1 MSDAKVSSE
10 GAGTGLA
17 SVFAGL
23 TQVLVDADRSI
34 QGALQ
39 AILKLGCQ
47 RLRLDVGVIARIQ
60 GDTYEVCAL
69 CANSNTT
76 LKVGQ
81 ALALGQTYCEKT
93 LDEAK
98 TFSISHAADTP
109 LAKHPCYKA
118 LGYESYIGTPI
129 RVHGAV
135 WGTVSF
141 ASRTTLGAGFD
152 PRDSDIVELLAA
164 VIGNELEREA
174 LAIQAAAAQE
184 EARHARRETQ
194 AVLDRL
200 PAMVWRK
207 DLTGSILQANEA
219 AAKRAGLNPD
229 EIVGKPLSKLY
240 PADLVALIERGDEAL
255 IASGKPRL
263 GVIESFVGKHGK
275 PHYVQTDKMPTTNR
289 AGEVDGI
296 VVVSTDITHL
306 KRAEDELR
314 SMNVRFS
321 AFMRNSPAIK
331 WAVDSDGC
339 YVFINPAF
347 EQMMGVKAEQCVG
360 RKPVDV
366 LPAQTGRVL
375 DSISRSMP
383 SDSGAGDAQTIHVEL
398 PIDGRVLPLMV
409 TRFTYTDVKG
419 ETYIGGSAVDLS
431 EVATMQRELAER
443 NKDLKSLLYVI
454 SHDLR
459 EPLRAIRNFSSLVV
473 EREYDGL
480 KESSKDMLNRVVRGA
495 ERLDQLL
502 ADVLTLS
509 RAQRAEPATGKVPAA
524 GILEEVLGDLQATID
539 RCEAKIDVH
548 DGLPE
553 LEVDAF
559 WLRQAVHNLITN
571 ALKFIQPGKPPL
583 ITVRP
588 YNDMPP
594 TTDNA
599 AAGVANRVM
608 VGLVIEDRGPGVEVH
623 QRERIFGLFQR
634 GVSRD
639 VPGTGAG
646 LAIVAEVAERYGG
659 RVWVEDRDGGGARFI
674 LAF

>member
-1 MSDAKVSSE
+1 MSDPKVSSD

-17 SVFAGL
+17 SLLAGL
-23 TQVLVDADRSI
+23 TGVLSDADRSI
-34 QGALQ
+34 HVSLDTF
-39 AILKLGCQ
+39 LKLGCQ
-47 RLRLDVGVIARIQ
+47 RLRLDFGVVARIR
-60 GDTYEVCAL
+60 GDAYEVRSL
-69 CANSNTT
+69 CAMSNTT

-81 ALALGQTYCEKT
+81 ALTLGQTYCEKT
-93 LDEAK
+93 IAAGK
-98 TFSISHAADTP
+98 TFSISHAAHTP
-109 LAKHPCYKA
+109 LATHPGYKA
-118 LGYESYIGTPI
+118 FGYESYIGTPI
-129 RVHGAV
+129 RVGGEV

-141 ASRTTLGAGFD
+141 ASRTTLGRGFD
-152 PRDSDIVELLAA
+152 PQDSDVVELLAA
-164 VIGNELEREA
+164 IIGAELERDA
-174 LAIQAAAAQE
+174 LTTQATAAQE

-207 DLTGSILQANEA
+207 DLVGNILQANAA
-219 AAKRAGLNPD
+219 AAKRAGLSPD
-229 EIVGKPLSKLY
+229 EMVGKHLSDLY
-240 PADLVALIERGDEAL
+240 PADMVDLIERGDEEL
-255 IASGKPRL
+255 LASGKPKL
-263 GVIESFVGKHGK
+263 GVVESFVGKHAK
-275 PHYVQTDKMPTTNR
+275 PHYVQTDKMPTTNL
-289 AGEVDGI
+289 AGEIDGI
-296 VVVSTDITHL
+296 VIVSTDITHL

-339 YVFINPAF
+339 YVFVNPAF
-347 EQMMGVKAEQCVG
+347 EQVMGVKAEQCVG
-360 RKPVDV
+360 RKPIDV
-366 LPAQTGRVL
+366 LPAQSGRVL
-375 DSISRSMP
+375 DSISAPMP
-383 SDSGAGDAQTIHVEL
+383 TDNESGEAQTLHIEL
-398 PIDGRVLPLMV
+398 PIEGRVLPLMV

-419 ETYIGGSAVDLS
+419 ERYIGGSAVDLS
-431 EVATMQRELAER
+431 EVATVQRELAER

-480 KESSKDMLNRVVRGA
+480 QDSSKDMLGRVVRGA

-509 RAQRAEPATGKVPAA
+509 RAQRAEPATGKVPVAD
-524 GILEEVLGDLQATID
+524 ILDEVLSDLQATID
-539 RCEAKIDVH
+539 HSAAQIEIEG
-548 DGLPE
+548 GLPE

-559 WLRQAVHNLITN
+559 WLRQAVHNLFTN
-571 ALKFIQPGKPPL
+571 ALKFTQPDESPQV
-583 ITVRP
+583 TVRP
-588 YNDMPP
+588 FNDAAP

-599 AAGVANRVM
+599 LPAIAKRSM
-608 VGLVIEDRGPGVEVH
+608 IGLVIEDRGPGVEEH

>member
-1 MSDAKVSSE
+1 MSDSKASSE

-17 SVFAGL
+17 SVHAGL
-23 TQVLVDADRSI
+23 TRVLGDADRSTDE
-34 QGALQ
+34 ALKT
-39 AILKLGCQ
+39 ILRLGCQ
-47 RLRLDVGVIARIQ
+47 RLGLDFGVLARVDGQ
-60 GDTYEVCAL
+60 VYEVRSL
-69 CANSNTT
+69 CAVSSST

-81 ALALGQTYCEKT
+81 SLTLGQTYCEKT
-93 LDEAK
+93 INEGR
-98 TFSISHAADTP
+98 TFSVSHAAHTP
-109 LAKHPCYKA
+109 LAAHPCYQSF
-118 LGYESYIGTPI
+118 GYESYIGTPV
-129 RVHGAV
+129 RVQGEV

-141 ASRTTLGAGFD
+141 ASRATLGRGFD
-152 PRDSDIVELLAA
+152 PQDSDIVELLAA
-164 VIGNELEREA
+164 VMGAELERHA
-174 LAIQAAAAQE
+174 LTTQKAAAQE

-207 DLTGSILQANEA
+207 DLAGNILQANEA
-219 AAKRAGLNPD
+219 AAKRAGLSPD
-229 EIVGKPLSKLY
+229 EIVGKHLSELY
-240 PADLVALIERGDEAL
+240 PADLVTLIERGDEDL
-255 IASGKPRL
+255 IASGTPKL
-263 GVIESFVGKHGK
+263 GVVESWVGKHGK
-275 PHYVQTDKMPTTNR
+275 PHYVQTDKMPTTNL

-347 EQMMGVKAEQCVG
+347 EQMMAVKADQCVG
-360 RKPVDV
+360 RKPLDV
-366 LPAQTGRVL
+366 LPAQAGRML

-383 SDSGAGDAQTIHVEL
+383 TGSEVQTIHVEL
-398 PIDGRVLPLMV
+398 PIEGRVLPLMV

-431 EVATMQRELAER
+431 EVATVQRELAER

-459 EPLRAIRNFSSLVV
+459 EPLRAIRNFSGLVV

-480 KESSKDMLNRVVRGA
+480 QDSSKDMLNRVVRGA

-509 RAQRAEPATGKVPAA
+509 RAQRAEPATGKVPAD
-524 GILEEVLGDLQATID
+524 GIIDEVLTDLQATID
-539 RCEAKIDVH
+539 RCAAQVDVQ

-559 WLRQAVHNLITN
+559 WLRQAVHNLVTN
-571 ALKFIQPGKPPL
+571 ALKFTLPDESPL
-583 ITVRP
+583 VTVRP
-588 YNDMPP
+588 FNDCPP
-594 TTDNA
+594 TSDNEMPSSTS
-599 AAGVANRVM
+599 RTM
-608 VGLVIEDRGPGVEVH
+608 VGLIIEDRGPGVEEH

>member
-10 GAGTGLA
+10 EAGTGLA
-17 SVFAGL
+17 SVLAGL
-23 TQVLVDADRSI
+23 TQVLSDADRSI

-60 GDTYEVCAL
+60 GDIYEVRAL

-81 ALALGQTYCEKT
+81 SLTLCQTYCEMT
-93 LDEAK
+93 LDEGK
-98 TFSISHAADTP
+98 TFSISHAAHTP

-118 LGYESYIGTPI
+118 FGYESYIGTPI
-129 RVHGAV
+129 RVHGQV

-141 ASRTTLGAGFD
+141 ASRTTRGEGFD
-152 PRDSDIVELLAA
+152 PQDSDIVELFAA
-164 VIGNELEREA
+164 VIGNELERDA
-174 LAIQAAAAQE
+174 LATQAAAAQE

-207 DLTGSILQANEA
+207 DLAGNILQANEA
-219 AAKRAGLNPD
+219 AAKRAGLSPD
-229 EIVGKPLSKLY
+229 EIVGKPLSELY
-240 PADLVALIERGDEAL
+240 PADMVALIERGDEAL

-263 GVIESFVGKHGK
+263 GVIESFVGKHNK

-296 VVVSTDITHL
+296 VIVSTDITHL

-366 LPAQTGRVL
+366 LPAQAGRVL
-375 DSISRSMP
+375 DSISRSMLP
-383 SDSGAGDAQTIHVEL
+383 DRGTGDAQTIHVEL

-480 KESSKDMLNRVVRGA
+480 KDSSKDMLNRVVRGA

-509 RAQRAEPATGKVPAA
+509 RAQRAEPAKGKVPAA
-524 GILEEVLGDLQATID
+524 GILDEVLSDLQATID

-571 ALKFIQPGKPPL
+571 ALKFIQPGVPPL
-583 ITVRP
+583 ITVRA
-588 YNDMPP
+588 YNDAPP

-599 AAGVANRVM
+599 AVGGANRVM
-608 VGLVIEDRGPGVEVH
+608 VGLVIEDRGPGVEAH

>member
-1 MSDAKVSSE
+1 MSDFKVSSE
-10 GAGTGLA
+10 GASSGLA
-17 SVFAGL
+17 SVLAGL
-23 TQVLVDADRSI
+23 TRVLADQDRTTDA
-34 QGALQ
+34 
-39 AILKLGCQ
+39 AIDTVLKLGCQ
-47 RLRLDVGVIARIQ
+47 RLRLDFGVVARIEGQ
-60 GDTYEVCAL
+60 VYKVRSL
-69 CANSNTT
+69 CAMSNTT

-81 ALALGQTYCEKT
+81 SLTLGQTYCENAI
-93 LDEAK
+93 EAGK
-98 TFSISHAADTP
+98 TFSVSHAAHTP
-109 LAKHPCYKA
+109 LATQPCYQA
-118 LGYESYIGTPI
+118 FGYESYIGTPI
-129 RVHGAV
+129 RVQGEV
-135 WGTVSF
+135 WGVVSF
-141 ASRTTLGAGFD
+141 ASRTTLGRGFD
-152 PRDSDIVELLAA
+152 PQDSDIVELLAA
-164 VIGNELEREA
+164 LIGAELERDA
-174 LAIQAAAAQE
+174 LTTQAAAAQE

-207 DLTGSILQANEA
+207 DLAGNILQANEA
-219 AAKRAGLNPD
+219 AAKRAGMSPD
-229 EIVGKPLSKLY
+229 EMVGKHLSDLY
-240 PADLVALIERGDEAL
+240 PADLVTLIERGDADL
-255 IASGKPRL
+255 IDSGKPKL
-263 GVIESFVGKHGK
+263 GVVESFVGKHGR
-275 PHYVQTDKMPTTNR
+275 PHFVQTDKMPTTNL

-296 VVVSTDITHL
+296 IIVSTDITHL

-366 LPAQTGRVL
+366 LPAQAGRAL
-375 DSISRSMP
+375 DSVSRLVP
-383 SDSGAGDAQTIHVEL
+383 SDNEAGGAQTIHIEL
-398 PIDGRVLPLMV
+398 PIEGRVLPLMV

-431 EVATMQRELAER
+431 EVATVQRELAER

-480 KESSKDMLNRVVRGA
+480 QDSSKDMLNRVVRGA

-524 GILEEVLGDLQATID
+524 GILDEVLSDLQATID
-539 RCEAKIDVH
+539 QCAAKIEIE

-553 LEVDAF
+553 LEVDPF

-571 ALKFIQPGKPPL
+571 ALKFKQPDEPPQV
-583 ITVRP
+583 TVRP
-588 YNDMPP
+588 FNDVPP

-599 AAGVANRVM
+599 VRAHANRALI
-608 VGLVIEDRGPGVEVH
+608 GLVIEDRGPGVEAH